1 MVADSLAILCCTL
14 AARSAAGDSLVGV
27 GDIVG
32 TTEGACVGESEGA
45 PVGESV
51 GETVGWGVVA
61 GVGLKDGEKD
71 GTKVGLAD
79 GAMVGLLPVHNGVQE
94 PLLRPGA
101 EFQYGTN
108 DAYVV
113 LMRGL

>member
-1 MVADSLAILCCTL
+1 MVDDSLAIFCCTL
-14 AARSAAGDSLVGV
+14 ATRSAAGDSLVGV

-32 TTEGACVGESEGA
+32 ATEGACVGESEGA
-45 PVGESV
+45 PVGSSV
-51 GETVGWGVVA
+51 GEPVGWRVPA
-61 GVGLKDGEKD
+61 AVGLKDGEKD

-79 GAMVGLLPVHNGVQE
+79 GALVGLLPVHNGVQE

-113 LMRGL
+113 LTTGL